1 MKKQVKFLI
10 TLAVVTFLLVLQ
22 MSPGVAKITADHFR
36 FEKWA
41 DVDAKISF
49 FRLEEE
55 AIAFNETTD
64 VTLTLFEE
72 GKSLFAQENYAAAA
86 QIWQRVADQPEQEN
100 FPAQKALALTYVAL
114 AYQKLEQW
122 LEAKQAIDQSLAIF
136 ARLELSSQAEQVI
149 EAILAQALNT
159 AGSVELKLGH
169 IEAAL
174 ENWEKAT
181 IAYTEIG
188 DTIGKLGSQMNQAI
202 ALQGLGMYP
211 RSQTILKEVLT
222 QLEAEPNSLLKVSSL
237 HQLGI
242 TLSLTGK
249 LTESRDIL
257 EQNLSL
263 SKNLNAP
270 QITSAILLSLG
281 NIYEKLKH
289 SQAAALS
296 YQQAEE
302 IAPTITQK
310 LQANLNYLNLL
321 RAEDSPS
328 KFQKLYATIKQ
339 DLNKLTL
346 SNSSV
351 EIRINLAD
359 ILLKIPANNT
369 IIFPREIA
377 EILTPAIQGARTLR
391 TPKIESYSLGTLG
404 KLYEQNQQWQAAEK
418 ITEEALWI
426 AQKIQALDLIAR
438 WQWQFGR
445 ILTNQSRKHEAISAY
460 TQAVNSLQRLRN
472 DFVNIDRNVQFSFTE
487 TVEPVYRELVR
498 LLVQEPNNQANLQ
511 QARQVIES
519 LQLAELDNFFRE
531 ACLAAQ
537 PIKIEQID
545 STAAVIYPIILAD
558 RLSVILARP
567 GADLTYYE
575 TQLPEKEIL
584 GRLEQF
590 QLYLNPAF
598 FDSDRLQ
605 VSQTLYDWLIRP
617 TEPQLAASNIQ
628 TLVFVLDGAL
638 RNLAM
643 AALYDGQQ
651 YLIEKYSIA
660 LAPGLELLNVESLTK
675 EKLGVL
681 TAGLSEA
688 RGHFSALPAVETEL
702 REIAQIFKSDLLLN
716 QKFTNANLTAK
727 INSANLPVVHIATHG
742 QFSSDVENTFILT
755 WDGKINVQEFNSI
768 LRSREQKFSHP
779 LELLVLSACQTATG
793 DRRAAL
799 GLAGFAVRSGVRTT
813 LGSLWQVS
821 DRSSADL
828 MIRFYQE
835 LAGGQ
840 PATSK
845 AKALQKAQLALL
857 KNPQSQHPFYWAP
870 FVLLGNW
877 L

>member
-41 DVDAKISF
+41 DVDATISL

-64 VTLTLFEE
+64 ANLTLFED
-72 GKSLFAQENYAAAA
+72 GKQLFAQENYAAAA
-86 QIWQRVADQPEQEN
+86 QIWQRVADLPEQEN

-136 ARLELSSQAEQVI
+136 ARLELSSQAEQAI
-149 EAILAQALNT
+149 QAILAQALNT

-242 TLSLTGK
+242 TLSVTGK
-249 LTESRDIL
+249 LPESRQIL
-257 EQNLSL
+257 EQSLSL

-281 NIYEKLKH
+281 NIYENLED

-296 YQQAEE
+296 YRQAEE
-302 IAPTITQK
+302 IAPTLTQK

-321 RAEDSPS
+321 RAEDSPAS
-328 KFQKLYATIKQ
+328 FQKLYATIKQ

-359 ILLKIPANNT
+359 ILLKIPANNK
-369 IIFPREIA
+369 IILPGEIA
-377 EILTPAIQGARTLR
+377 EILTPAIQGARTLI
-391 TPKIESYSLGTLG
+391 TPKGESYSLGTLG
-404 KLYEQNQQWQAAEK
+404 KLYEQNQQWQEAEK

-438 WQWQFGR
+438 WQWQLGR
-445 ILTNQSRKHEAISAY
+445 ILTNQGRKNEAISAY
-460 TQAVNSLQRLRN
+460 TQAVNSLQRLRA
-472 DFVNIDRNVQFSFTE
+472 DLVNIDRNVQFSFTE

-498 LLVQEPNNQANLQ
+498 LLVQDPNNQANLQ

-519 LQLAELDNFFRE
+519 LQVAELDNFFRE

-545 STAAVIYPIILAD
+545 PKAAVIYPIILAD

-567 GADLTYYE
+567 GADLSYYE
-575 TQLPEKEIL
+575 TQLPDKDIL
-584 GRLEQF
+584 GQLEQF

-617 TEPQLAASNIQ
+617 AEPQLAASNIQ

-638 RNLAM
+638 RNLPM
-643 AALYDGQQ
+643 AALYDGQE

-660 LAPGLELLNVESLTK
+660 LAPGLELLNVESWTK
-675 EKLGVL
+675 EKLAVL

-688 RGHFSALPAVETEL
+688 REQFSPLPAVETEL
-702 REIAQIFKSDLLLN
+702 REIAQIVKSDLLLN
-716 QKFTNANLTAK
+716 QKFTSANLAAK

-742 QFSSDVENTFILT
+742 QFSSDVKNTFILT

-799 GLAGFAVRSGVRTT
+799 GLAGFAVRSGARTT
-813 LGSLWQVS
+813 LGTLWQVS
-821 DRSSADL
+821 DRSTADL

-835 LAGGQ
+835 LAGQ

-845 AKALQKAQLALL
+845 AKALQMAQLALL